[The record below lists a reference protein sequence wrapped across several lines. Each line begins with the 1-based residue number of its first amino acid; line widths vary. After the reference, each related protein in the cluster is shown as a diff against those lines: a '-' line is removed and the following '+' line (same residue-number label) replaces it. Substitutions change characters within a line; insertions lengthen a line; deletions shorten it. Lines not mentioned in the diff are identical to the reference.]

1 MKILQFLIFVLSLL
15 VLGSGPAVAVPIFST
30 GAGSAVTSVDRVATF
45 DSITGGIDLS
55 AYTEGL
61 LSITVPSVSFVDFDP
76 FNGAGSTPGFHYG
89 IGGNTSFVTV
99 RGTDNAVFTGIEF
112 LLGTGY
118 ASNGAQVRWSTFLDN
133 VQTGTGVSALSQGTV
148 VGWSD
153 PTGFDELRVSATLAS
168 SPTLEFG
175 DFQAIALDNLS
186 AELHDYNGEPIP
198 EPSTLLILGFGL
210 VGLGLFRRRKKAA

>member
-1 MKILQFLIFVLSLL
+1 MKILQFLFFVLFLL
-15 VLGSGPAVAVPIFST
+15 VLGSGPVAAVPIFST

-45 DSITGGIDLS
+45 DSITGDGIDLS

-76 FNGAGSTPGFHYG
+76 FNGAGSTTGFHYG
-89 IGGNTSFVTV
+89 RSGNTSFVTV

-112 LLGTGY
+112 LLGTGFP
-118 ASNGAQVRWSTFLDN
+118 SSEAQVRWATFLDN

-153 PTGFDELRVSATLAS
+153 LTGFDELRVSATLAS
-168 SPTLEFG
+168 SPTLNFG

-186 AELHDYNGEPIP
+186 AELHDYIP
-198 EPSTLLILGFGL
+198 EPSTLLLLGFGL
-210 VGLGLFRRRKKAA
+210 VGLGLFRSRKKAA